1 MNLQELGQQH
11 TSQAYANIYKSQFGV
26 EVDLNELNI
35 DDSIKLWN
43 KTRRTISEVRHSKK
57 IHTSQYN
64 PSYLKMVMLEQAL
77 SSKIKELKEAG
88 DAGSFGKNNTS
99 KEDNMNTIVPGKNAD
114 EYANTL
120 KKSAS
125 GEDVT
130 EECAKLRKMGVKEG
144 LVRICENRHTSI
156 KFMRKLVESKKAK
169 RNIMEGDVEN
179 AQVVLAAQDIVDRI
193 QKMLEDMVDVQY
205 KDIPGLADQIKG
217 EMGVDQAVQF
227 KDAMTQALQTLA
239 SQLEA
244 TKTEMENAVGIIT
257 GDEVGMP
264 ADMGLG
270 DDMDTNGIGDEL
282 GDDMD
287 GLDDLGADA
296 GDEFDSEVADL
307 GRERR

>member
-120 KKSAS
+120 KKSA
-125 GEDVT
+125 
-130 EECAKLRKMGVKEG
+130 
-144 LVRICENRHTSI
+144 
-156 KFMRKLVESKKAK
+156 
-169 RNIMEGDVEN
+169 
-179 AQVVLAAQDIVDRI
+179 
-193 QKMLEDMVDVQY
+193 
-205 KDIPGLADQIKG
+205 
-217 EMGVDQAVQF
+217 
-227 KDAMTQALQTLA
+227 
-239 SQLEA
+239 
-244 TKTEMENAVGIIT
+244 
-257 GDEVGMP
+257 
-264 ADMGLG
+264 
-270 DDMDTNGIGDEL
+270 
-282 GDDMD
+282 
-287 GLDDLGADA
+287 
-296 GDEFDSEVADL
+296 
-307 GRERR
+307 